1 MTTVDLSEIEGA
13 MDYVLD
19 ELSWAAKE
27 RDVARV
33 KFLAEELA
41 GLEEDWPTEFRKAAA
56 NHQVAH
62 ESATYERIDAEL
74 TCDWSAGSRQ

>member
-1 MTTVDLSEIEGA
+1 MEEDRMTTVDLSEIEGA
-13 MDYVLD
+13 LDYVLD

-41 GLEEDWPTEFRKAAA
+41 GLEEDWPTEFRKAS
-56 NHQVAH
+56 
-62 ESATYERIDAEL
+62 EIIKWRISWPHMSGL
-74 TCDWSAGSRQ
+74 TPN